1 MQKPIIV
8 VVILE
13 QIGVQSLF
21 FLCSPFTLRFHKWLG
36 SRVLMEVGKAGTFYY
51 PKFDLLATA
60 VVLEDAVHIPLCH
73 PREKA
78 KVFSMRENLT
88 MTTQEKSPFKNLDMV
103 VQNDLLL
110 PNAHKDEFVL
120 GKKDTIN
127 IIK

>member
-1 MQKPIIV
+1 M
-8 VVILE
+8 
-13 QIGVQSLF
+13 
-21 FLCSPFTLRFHKWLG
+21 RFHKWLG
-36 SRVLMEVGKAGTFYY
+36 SRVLMEVGKDGTFYY

-60 VVLEDAVHIPLCH
+60 VVLEDAVNIPLCH

-110 PNAHKDEFVL
+110 PNVQKDEFVL
-120 GKKDTIN
+120 GKKDTIK
-127 IIK
+127 IIQ